1 MASVDTVK
9 LWTTAQSLGNHDP
22 RAAPCVTNMLKTV
35 WVQVR
40 CQKYPGAPEPRLS
53 WTGLL
58 LTPEEQSKPQYTR
71 YDSVERVN
79 DYVSGEIVRKTSSV
93 Q

>member
-9 LWTTAQSLGNHDP
+9 LWTTMQSPGNHDP
-22 RAAPCVTNMLKTV
+22 RAAPLRNEYAENGMGSSTV
-35 WVQVR
+35 PKISGSPR
-40 CQKYPGAPEPRLS
+40 APLVLDRA
-53 WTGLL
+53 TAD
-58 LTPEEQSKPQYTR
+58 PEEQSKPQYTR